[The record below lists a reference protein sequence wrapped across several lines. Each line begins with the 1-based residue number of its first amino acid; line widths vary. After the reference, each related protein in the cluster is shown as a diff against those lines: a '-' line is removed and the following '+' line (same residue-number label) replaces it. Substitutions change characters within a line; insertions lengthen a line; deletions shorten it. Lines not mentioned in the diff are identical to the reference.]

1 MRSQEVEASK
11 PCGEC
16 YEKLESNTAS
26 DDLNSSLVGNNIYF
40 SCCERHPCDEK
51 AVVLKHCPKEVVSSS
66 LSSPL
71 KEKKQN
77 KNDSSFDS
85 SIQVLEE
92 HASTESEESDEFE
105 TSTCLH
111 TSDLSI
117 FNEVYTCC
125 NDDHCKEEDIVI
137 LDMCPNSRK
146 SSYNPELSPV
156 MDEKEYKIKDLT
168 NFLGMKDGVRCSSVT
183 IDEPTLIKKF
193 SRSLKRSKK
202 VKEDLLEKVLE

>member
-1 MRSQEVEASK
+1 MSSLFFIKGSVW
-11 PCGEC
+11 
-16 YEKLESNTAS
+16 LESNTVV
-26 DDLNSSLVGNNIYF
+26 DDLNSSLVGNSIYF

-51 AVVLKHCPKEVVSSS
+51 AVVLKHCPKEEASSS
-66 LSSPL
+66 LSSSL

-77 KNDSSFDS
+77 KSESSCDS

-92 HASTESEESDEFE
+92 YASTESEESDEYE

-111 TSDLSI
+111 TSELSM
-117 FNEVYTCC
+117 FKEVYTCC

-183 IDEPTLIKKF
+183 VDEPTLMKKF

-202 VKEDLLEKVLE
+202 VKEDLFEKVLE